1 MKKYSREF
9 ARWHRKIK
17 RYLDIMKADYRTYF
31 GGSLIFIF
39 LFTGLFAPLL
49 APHHPYETDV
59 TRRLE
64 TPSREH
70 LAGTDELGRDI
81 FSRIIYAFRISI
93 MVAFGGVLISVTGGI
108 ILGTMAAYFGGFV
121 DNTLLLIFD
130 IIRAFP
136 PIILILSLVS
146 VVGPSLRNIIVILGV
161 TIMPRYGRV
170 IRAETLSVKEEDYV
184 TAARTI
190 GAGTPRILFK
200 EILPNVFPSV
210 LVLAGMDMASMIMWE
225 AGLSFLGFGV
235 QPPATSWGLMLR
247 QGYDFIQILPHMI
260 LFPAFC
266 ISLTMLGFSTF
277 SESLRKAFNPR
288 TSSPV
293 EAETDEGMA

>member
-1 MKKYSREF
+1 MQISARGLSRL
-9 ARWHRKIK
+9 RRKIA
-17 RYLDIMKADYRTYF
+17 RYLSIMKSDYRTYF
-31 GGSLIFIF
+31 GGALIFIF
-39 LFTGLFAPLL
+39 LFTGILAPLL
-49 APHHPYETDV
+49 APHNPYEQDV
-59 TRRLE
+59 TRRLQS
-64 TPSREH
+64 PSRQH

-93 MVAFGGVLISVTGGI
+93 MVSFGGVLISVTMGI
-108 ILGTMAAYFGGFV
+108 MLGTAAAYFGGFI
-121 DNTLLLIFD
+121 DNALLLLFD

-136 PIILILSLVS
+136 PIILILSLVA
-146 VVGPSLRNIIVILGV
+146 VAGPSIRNIVIILGI

-190 GAGTPRILFK
+190 GASSPRILFK

-260 LFPAFC
+260 VFPAFC

-277 SESLRKAFNPR
+277 SESLRRALNPK

-293 EAETDEGMA
+293 EAETDEGMS